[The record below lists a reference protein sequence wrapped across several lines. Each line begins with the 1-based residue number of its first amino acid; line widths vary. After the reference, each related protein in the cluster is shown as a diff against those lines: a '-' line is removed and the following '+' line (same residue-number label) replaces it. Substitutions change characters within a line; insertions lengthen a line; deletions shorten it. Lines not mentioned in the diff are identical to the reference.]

1 MKQFII
7 QSGNTYCIYQK
18 QSSMDIWAQTLC
30 LQFLTGRKMV
40 IVLFHTPTKPCLH
53 CFRCHVVATPTHAA
67 AIHAAVQDHIFFP
80 ASLFNFAWCNLIL
93 EKGFGKFTSF
103 CETKPTFCRLVSK
116 IHFQRLSYIWLLSII
131 YLWTQLRA
139 VSNVYFLSFA
149 NFGGVWPT
157 GSWTR
162 KLISF
167 AVIML
172 SELTQAYIDIIYI
185 TFVLNDM
192 PCLPP
197 RLYYQLLEK

>member
-1 MKQFII
+1 MLHPGLSSLCPFFFLVWVPECHRHQQPGRKKTAQHNNDKFGSWSMKQFII

-116 IHFQRLSYIWLLSII
+116 IHFQRLSYISDFC
-131 YLWTQLRA
+131 Q
-139 VSNVYFLSFA
+139 
-149 NFGGVWPT
+149 
-157 GSWTR
+157 
-162 KLISF
+162 
-167 AVIML
+167 
-172 SELTQAYIDIIYI
+172 
-185 TFVLNDM
+185 
-192 PCLPP
+192 
-197 RLYYQLLEK
+197 